1 MVVPPWDYYKW
12 HSNWP
17 ADIKSDL
24 HSHLPSG
31 HLAERDNEI
40 SEMKQSLNGFFLY
53 YAVRCSFVSLC
64 LCASILSVSSTM
76 SLLD

>member
-31 HLAERDNEI
+31 HLPERDIEI
-40 SEMKQSLNGFFLY
+40 SEKKQSLNVFFYIL
-53 YAVRCSFVSLC
+53 RSTLLFRFS
-64 LCASILSVSSTM
+64 LSVR
-76 SLLD
+76 LNFVCF